1 MIMLLSSRGKAR
13 RSKSSPSFL
22 GSLSQVVS
30 GLFGGGKQSSSRSSQ
45 RSSSAGQ
52 AVPGWLALGAALLC
66 FGAGFLVGG
75 KFGGT
80 EGPDAGLRAAVDDRK
95 PGVIG
100 EEEFR
105 KYSAT
110 SFVVAGYTDSDEA
123 VALDKARALATYLQ
137 GAGLPKA
144 RPYLFKGPKATLWT
158 VVVYY
163 DGEAEASVTKSRL
176 RALKDVPDEAFRQLR
191 SELQEKA
198 PEDWPR
204 FMPIQ

>member
-30 GLFGGGKQSSSRSSQ
+30 GLFGSKQSGSRSSQ
-45 RSSSAGQ
+45 GRSGSSGQ

-75 KFGGT
+75 KFGSKDA
-80 EGPDAGLRAAVDDRK
+80 PDAGLRAGVEDRK

-105 KYSAT
+105 KLSAT
-110 SFVVAGYTDSDEA
+110 SFVVSGYTDSDEA
-123 VALDKARALATYLQ
+123 VALDKARALALWLRN
-137 GAGLPKA
+137 AGLPKA
-144 RPYLFKGPKATLWT
+144 RPYLRSTPKATLWT

-163 DGEAEASVTKSRL
+163 DGEAEAGVTRSRL
-176 RALKDVPDEAFRQLR
+176 RALKDVPDEAFEQLR
-191 SELQEKA
+191 RDLQEKG
-198 PEDWPR
+198 PEGWP
-204 FMPIQ
+204 MLMSIQ